1 MGGGVESDCQGSVY
15 VIGCFSREGKAW
27 SIGGDA
33 NADGI
38 FSDVGLVLAARGKE
52 GFRISGE
59 YARSAWNFVVH
70 FENERPL
77 AGFRGGSSE
86 EVGGGKGVGGG
97 GVAFEEDGGVFG
109 AVFYG
114 VGDTV
119 F

>member
-1 MGGGVESDCQGSVY
+1 

-59 YARSAWNFVVH
+59 YARSA
-70 FENERPL
+70 ERW
-77 AGFRGGSSE
+77 RGGLQQKQNYRNKKMKKSAIARE
-86 EVGGGKGVGGG
+86 YV
-97 GVAFEEDGGVFG
+97 
-109 AVFYG
+109 YG
-114 VGDTV
+114 HAHIESKSPQ
-119 F
+119 